1 MFEFFIE
8 HNLIDIQPDSRKN
21 TIGDIMKIVYKLY
34 EIRTQKGMRLRKLE
48 ELSGIGKS
56 TINRIE
62 NGEAN
67 PTVDI
72 ICQLAVALGCQTC
85 DLFQIE

>member
-1 MFEFFIE
+1 
-8 HNLIDIQPDSRKN
+8 
-21 TIGDIMKIVYKLY
+21 MKIVYKLY
-34 EIRTQKGMRLRKLE
+34 EIRTEKGMSLRELE

-67 PTVDI
+67 PTVEI
-72 ICQLAVALGCQTC
+72 ICRLAVALGCQPC
-85 DLFQIE
+85 DLFQII

>member
-1 MFEFFIE
+1 MEIII
-8 HNLIDIQPDSRKN
+8 LSDSVKN
-21 TIGDIMKIVYKLY
+21 TIGDIMKVIYKLY
-34 EIRTQKGMRLRKLE
+34 EIRTQKGMSLRKLE

-72 ICQLAVALGCQTC
+72 ICQLAVALGCQPC

>member
-1 MFEFFIE
+1 
-8 HNLIDIQPDSRKN
+8 
-21 TIGDIMKIVYKLY
+21 MKIVYKLY
-34 EIRTQKGMRLRKLE
+34 EIRAQKGMSLRKLE

-67 PTVDI
+67 PTVEI
-72 ICQLAVALGCQTC
+72 ICQLVLLLAVNPVICSKLSSYVPHMGH
-85 DLFQIE
+85 LHYINK

>member
-1 MFEFFIE
+1 M
-8 HNLIDIQPDSRKN
+8 S
-21 TIGDIMKIVYKLY
+21 
-34 EIRTQKGMRLRKLE
+34 LRKLE

-67 PTVDI
+67 PTVEI
-72 ICQLAVALGCQTC
+72 ICRLAVALGCQPC
-85 DLFQIE
+85 DLFQIM

>member
-1 MFEFFIE
+1 
-8 HNLIDIQPDSRKN
+8 
-21 TIGDIMKIVYKLY
+21 MKIVYRLY
-34 EIRTQKGMRLRKLE
+34 EIRTEKGMSLRELE
-48 ELSGIGKS
+48 ELSEIGKS

-67 PTVDI
+67 PTVEV
-72 ICQLAVALGCQTC
+72 ICKLAVALGCSPC

>member
-1 MFEFFIE
+1 MIF
-8 HNLIDIQPDSRKN
+8 NIQTDSTKN

-34 EIRTQKGMRLRKLE
+34 EIRTQKGMSLRKLE
-48 ELSGIGKS
+48 ELSGVGKS

-72 ICQLAVALGCQTC
+72 ICQLAVALGCQPC

>member
-8 HNLIDIQPDSRKN
+8 HNLIDIQTDSTKN

-34 EIRTQKGMRLRKLE
+34 EIRTQKGISLRKLE

-72 ICQLAVALGCQTC
+72 ICQLAVALGCQPC

>member
-1 MFEFFIE
+1 M
-8 HNLIDIQPDSRKN
+8 
-21 TIGDIMKIVYKLY
+21 Y
-34 EIRTQKGMRLRKLE
+34 EIRTQKGMSLRELE

-56 TINRIE
+56 TIDRIE

-67 PTVDI
+67 PTVEI
-72 ICQLAVALGCQTC
+72 ICQLAVALGCSPC